1 MNNELDKLNDRIN
14 ILEIKMDKI
23 IDLMENSIKPNC
35 EKMSYHIDFIE
46 RIYQNVKNPLNS
58 ICNLFYR
65 KPTIDNNVFSIEY
78 LE

>member
-1 MNNELDKLNDRIN
+1 MNNEIDKLNERIG
-14 ILEIKMDKI
+14 ILENKMDKI

-46 RIYQNVKNPLNS
+46 KIYQNVKNPLNS
-58 ICNLFYR
+58 ICNLFSR
-65 KPTIDNNVFSIEY
+65 ESIIDNNFSIEY

>member
-1 MNNELDKLNDRIN
+1 MNNEIDKLNERIG
-14 ILEIKMDKI
+14 ILENKMDKI

-46 RIYQNVKNPLNS
+46 KIYQNVKNPLNS
-58 ICNLFYR
+58 ICNLFSR
-65 KPTIDNNVFSIEY
+65 ESTIDNNFSIEY

>member
-1 MNNELDKLNDRIN
+1 MNNEIDKLNKRIG
-14 ILEIKMDKI
+14 ILENKMDKI

-46 RIYQNVKNPLNS
+46 KIYQNVKNPLNS
-58 ICNLFYR
+58 ICNLFSR
-65 KPTIDNNVFSIEY
+65 ESTIDNNFSIEY